1 MTETEN
7 AIENAI
13 MEAYGDNYESR
24 NRMERLAFPYS
35 ADARDENAES
45 LLAAIQSYSASEPDY
60 QAALSV
66 FDDCMAGHGHDEI
79 GQRAFRRLL
88 KSCDGNPNAMSGFMH
103 AAIEYD
109 RATMYNEYLA
119 NAFAASTTGLG
130 VILDFAYP
138 NTKTMRLMLANLA
151 EGYPIEYIIELII
164 SEKEESEPKPA
175 EQVSSSDVAA
185 STLPE

>member
-7 AIENAI
+7 AIEDAI
-13 MEAYGDNYESR
+13 MDAYGDNYESR

-45 LLAAIQSYSASEPDY
+45 LLAAMQSYFTREPDY

-130 VILDFAYP
+130 AIWDFAYP
-138 NTKTMRLMLANLA
+138 NTKTMSLMLANLA

-164 SEKEESEPKPA
+164 SDGVKA
-175 EQVSSSDVAA
+175 
-185 STLPE
+185 